1 MKLTTACRN
10 YLSASFDAK
19 SLAFANLTL
28 KKTGV
33 RIESRRVGVKSRVYV
48 VVGGGGLRGI
58 SGKSISEVMRRIIG
72 VSENTNFLG
81 FLNSVLHM
89 CGIMALPCVAFTA
102 IHNAISYL

>member
-1 MKLTTACRN
+1 MKLATACRN
-10 YLSASFDAK
+10 YLSSSFDAK

-48 VVGGGGLRGI
+48 VVGGGGIRGI

>member
-1 MKLTTACRN
+1 MKLTTACCN

-48 VVGGGGLRGI
+48 AVGGGVNGI
-58 SGKSISEVMRRIIG
+58 SDVMRQI
-72 VSENTNFLG
+72 VAQDENTNFLG

-89 CGIMALPCVAFTA
+89 CGFMALPCVAFTA
-102 IHNAISYL
+102 LHNAISYL

>member
-48 VVGGGGLRGI
+48 AVGGGVSGI
-58 SGKSISEVMRRIIG
+58 TGKSISDVMRQI
-72 VSENTNFLG
+72 VAQDENTNFLG

-89 CGIMALPCVAFTA
+89 CGFMALPCVAFTA
-102 IHNAISYL
+102 LHSAVSYL

>member
-1 MKLTTACRN
+1 MKLTTACRI
-10 YLSASFDAK
+10 YLSAPFCSK
-19 SLAFANLTL
+19 SLSFANFTL
-28 KKTGV
+28 KKAGV

-81 FLNSVLHM
+81 FLSSVLSV
-89 CGIMALPCVAFTA
+89 CGFMALPCVAFA
-102 IHNAISYL
+102 ALHNAVSYL

>member
-48 VVGGGGLRGI
+48 AVGGGVSGI
-58 SGKSISEVMRRIIG
+58 TGKSISDVMRQI
-72 VSENTNFLG
+72 VAQDENTNFLR

-89 CGIMALPCVAFTA
+89 CGFMALPCVAFTA
-102 IHNAISYL
+102 LHSAVSYL

>member
-48 VVGGGGLRGI
+48 VVGGGGLSGI
-58 SGKSISEVMRRIIG
+58 SGKSISDVMRHIIG

-89 CGIMALPCVAFTA
+89 CGFMALPCVAFTA
-102 IHNAISYL
+102 LHNVISYL

>member
-48 VVGGGGLRGI
+48 AVGGGVSGI
-58 SGKSISEVMRRIIG
+58 TGKSISDVMRQI
-72 VSENTNFLG
+72 VAQDENTNFLG

-89 CGIMALPCVAFTA
+89 CGFMALPCVAFTA
-102 IHNAISYL
+102 LHNAISYL

>member
-10 YLSASFDAK
+10 YLSAPFCSK
-19 SLAFANLTL
+19 SLSFANFTL

-72 VSENTNFLG
+72 VSENMNFLG
-81 FLNSVLHM
+81 FFSSVLSV
-89 CGIMALPCVAFTA
+89 CGFMALPCVAFTA
-102 IHNAISYL
+102 IHSAVSYL

>member
-1 MKLTTACRN
+1 MKLVTACRN
-10 YLSASFDAK
+10 YLSAPFGSK

-48 VVGGGGLRGI
+48 VVGGNGLRGI

-72 VSENTNFLG
+72 VSENTNILG
-81 FLNSVLHM
+81 FLNSDISG
-89 CGIMALPCVAFTA
+89 CGIMALPFATIAA
-102 IHNAISYL
+102 IHSAVSYL

>member
-48 VVGGGGLRGI
+48 AVGGGVNGI
-58 SGKSISEVMRRIIG
+58 SGKSISDVMRQI
-72 VSENTNFLG
+72 VAQDENTNFLG

-89 CGIMALPCVAFTA
+89 CGFMALPCVAFTA
-102 IHNAISYL
+102 LHSVASYL

>member
-1 MKLTTACRN
+1 MKLATACRN

-48 VVGGGGLRGI
+48 VVGGGVNGI
-58 SGKSISEVMRRIIG
+58 SGKSISDVMRQI
-72 VSENTNFLG
+72 VAQDENTNFLR
-81 FLNSVLHM
+81 FLNSVLNM
-89 CGIMALPCVAFTA
+89 CGFMALPCVAFTA
-102 IHNAISYL
+102 LHNAISYL

>member
-1 MKLTTACRN
+1 MKLATACRI
-10 YLSASFDAK
+10 YLSAPFGSK
-19 SLAFANLTL
+19 SLTFANFTL
-28 KKTGV
+28 RKTGV

-48 VVGGGGLRGI
+48 VVGGGGLSGI
-58 SGKSISEVMRRIIG
+58 SGKSISDVMRHIIG

-102 IHNAISYL
+102 LHSVASYL

>member
-19 SLAFANLTL
+19 SLAFANRTL

-48 VVGGGGLRGI
+48 SVGGGVNGI
-58 SGKSISEVMRRIIG
+58 SGKSISDVMRQI
-72 VSENTNFLG
+72 VAQDENTNFLG
-81 FLNSVLHM
+81 FLNSVLNM
-89 CGIMALPCVAFTA
+89 CGFMALPCVAFTA
-102 IHNAISYL
+102 LHNAISYL

>member
-48 VVGGGGLRGI
+48 VVGVGGLSGI
-58 SGKSISEVMRRIIG
+58 SGKSISDVMRQI
-72 VSENTNFLG
+72 VAQDENTNFLG

-89 CGIMALPCVAFTA
+89 CGFMVLPCVAFTA
-102 IHNAISYL
+102 LHNAVSYL

>member
-19 SLAFANLTL
+19 SLAFVNLTL

-48 VVGGGGLRGI
+48 AVGGGVSGI
-58 SGKSISEVMRRIIG
+58 TGKSISDVMRQI
-72 VSENTNFLG
+72 VAQDENTNFLG

-89 CGIMALPCVAFTA
+89 CGFMALPCVAFTA
-102 IHNAISYL
+102 LHSAVSYL